1 MSDYRTSPSNM
12 TPRNRPPR
20 ADGRPPKPRGSRRPP
35 PARTIALEALRRV
48 DHDGAFANLVLPDM
62 LASIEAPNSGYAVID
77 NREKAFATE
86 LLYGT
91 VRMRRAC
98 DWLVRQYLQRD
109 PDPETERVLHMGAYQ
124 LVFLRTPPHAALSE
138 MVGEAPDWSRGFVNA
153 VLRKVAAA
161 VESESGIV
169 WPDLATELSY
179 PDWIVETLEDEL
191 GDDAAHRALRA
202 MNQPAVVYRRSDGYI
217 QDPASQMVTSFLDV
231 EPGDR
236 VLDLCAAPGGKT
248 TALAARGAQVTAI
261 DVYPHRCGLIAS
273 NAESLGLGAKVEIH
287 CADARSLP
295 EPIANGEFDAVLL
308 DAPCSGLGSL
318 RRRPD
323 ARWRIADEDIAELVE
338 LQRDLLR
345 SAAEAVR
352 VGGAILYSVCTLTH
366 EESVD
371 HVAWAAEN
379 LPQLEVETLD
389 GVSPWVAEGQGLRV
403 LPDETD
409 GMSVLR
415 FRRRS

>member
-1 MSDYRTSPSNM
+1 MSDYRTSPSNERRP
-12 TPRNRPPR
+12 PRQPR
-20 ADGRPPKPRGSRRPP
+20 ADGRGPKPRGNRKPP
-35 PARTIALEALRRV
+35 TARAIALEALRRV

-62 LASIEAPNSGYAVID
+62 LASIEAPTSGYAVID

-98 DWLVRQYLQRD
+98 DWLVRRHLERD

-161 VESESGIV
+161 VESDAGIV

-179 PDWIVETLEDEL
+179 PDWIVDTLEGEL
-191 GDDAAHRALRA
+191 GEESAHRALRS
-202 MNQPAVVYRRSDGYI
+202 MNAPAIVHRRSDGYV
-217 QDPASQMVTSFLDV
+217 QDPASQMVTSFIAM
-231 EPGDR
+231 EAGDR
-236 VLDLCAAPGGKT
+236 ILDLCAAPGGKT
-248 TALAARGAQVTAI
+248 TALAGRGAQVTAI
-261 DVYPHRCGLIAS
+261 DIYPHRCGLIAS
-273 NAESLGLGAKVEIH
+273 NAESLGLGARVEIH

-295 EPIANGEFDAVLL
+295 DPLANGAFDSVLL

-323 ARWRIADEDIAELVE
+323 ARWRIAEADIDELVQ

-345 SAAEAVR
+345 SAAAAVR
-352 VGGAILYSVCTLTH
+352 VGGTILYSVCTLTS
-366 EESVD
+366 EESTD
-371 HVAWAAEN
+371 HVAWVAEN
-379 LPQLEVETLD
+379 LPQLEVDFIEA
-389 GVSPWVAEGQGLRV
+389 SEPWLREGAGIRI
-403 LPDETD
+403 LPDDTD
-409 GMSVLR
+409 GMSVLC
-415 FRRRS
+415 FRRMV